1 MTNEEY
7 VGKQMKQYY
16 TGYQDVYRL
25 ATVEHLKRNN
35 NALMILYVALG
46 IQKRLLE
53 KIPNDTKKGGTREQ
67 QLRMVNVSSSGT

>member
-1 MTNEEY
+1 MINEEY

-35 NALMILYVALG
+35 NALMILCVASG
-46 IQKRLLE
+46 IQRRLLE

-67 QLRMVNVSSSGT
+67 